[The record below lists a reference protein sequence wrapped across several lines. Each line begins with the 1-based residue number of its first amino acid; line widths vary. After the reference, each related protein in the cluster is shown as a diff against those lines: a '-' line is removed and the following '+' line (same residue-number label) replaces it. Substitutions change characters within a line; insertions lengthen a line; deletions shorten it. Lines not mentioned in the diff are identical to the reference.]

1 MGLYWFR
8 FVACWL
14 ALDILLEVELQDS
27 QLTYFLSWKNRRL
40 SQIYPFG
47 GINWII
53 ENDLDMKK
61 AITERE
67 REKEQIEQW

>member
-47 GINWII
+47 GIN
-53 ENDLDMKK
+53 
-61 AITERE
+61 
-67 REKEQIEQW
+67 